1 MNGAQS
7 SKSVGFSGF
16 GIKQDSS
23 LGLRLLFFSQSLLM
37 VQFYSE
43 EGLCSSAAITML
55 KERDGERGAVGC
67 RAWLAFLT
75 SELGLALQAGAV
87 TCGTPAAGRVL
98 CTLSPSRVGNN

>member
-1 MNGAQS
+1 MNGAQA

-16 GIKQDSS
+16 GIEQDSS

-43 EGLCSSAAITML
+43 EGLCSSAAVTML

-67 RAWLAFLT
+67 RAWLALT

-87 TCGTPAAGRVL
+87 TRGTPAAGRVL
-98 CTLSPSRVGNN
+98 CTLSPSQVGNN